1 VTPAGAAAAAGAP
14 GDPPPLRLA
23 DPALLFEGRAAR
35 FRQLAAGHA
44 APEWLALLAQLA
56 QGQAA
61 AVREIRPV
69 PPPDRPPHP
78 ASPRGGEELRKR
90 SIDPGPPLAADRIA
104 RDGAW
109 RRMLAVIL
117 AAIRTED
124 LPPEAQVAV
133 GGVAALAADELETL
147 AGGLLGGAFPRERAA
162 SAPFVGAALQA
173 WLAALAAGLDPRAF
187 APSSAACPVCGGPPV
202 AGVVQ
207 GSDRLRYVTCAL
219 CTAEWN
225 VVRARCVS
233 CDTVAA
239 PEYFH
244 VEGQQGAKAE
254 ACPSCRSYL
263 KLFDQLARP
272 GADAAADDAATI
284 ALDLMLAEDGWQ
296 RAGPNLYVSAG

>member
-1 VTPAGAAAAAGAP
+1 VTPAGAAGALA
-14 GDPPPLRLA
+14 DPPALRLA
-23 DPALLFEGRAAR
+23 DPRLLFEARAAR
-35 FRQLAAGHA
+35 FRKLAAGHA

-56 QGQAA
+56 HGQAV
-61 AVREIRPV
+61 AVREVRPV
-69 PPPDRPPHP
+69 RP
-78 ASPRGGEELRKR
+78 ASPAG
-90 SIDPGPPLAADRIA
+90 GPPLAAGRLA

-133 GGVAALAADELETL
+133 GRAAALGADELEPL
-147 AGGLLGGAFPRERAA
+147 AGALLDGAFPSSPDLLRPAERGRGKDDERAA
-162 SAPFVGAALQA
+162 CAPFLGAALQA
-173 WLAALAAGLDPRAF
+173 WLAALAAGLDPGA
-187 APSSAACPVCGGPPV
+187 APAATGACPVCGGPPV

-207 GSDRLRYVTCAL
+207 GNDRLRYVTCAL

-233 CDTVAA
+233 CDTAA
-239 PEYFH
+239 PPEYLH

-254 ACPSCRSYL
+254 ACPTCRSYV
-263 KLFDQLARP
+263 KLFDQLERP
-272 GADAAADDAATI
+272 GADAAADDAATV
-284 ALDLMLAEDGWQ
+284 ALDLLLAEEGWL